1 MPTIP
6 QMPTVTNVSV
16 DVVNAIRN
24 SASQNYRDYV
34 PVATPDTES
43 IRGIGKVMMDFPAI
57 RNEFLSNLITKF
69 GKTIYTSKSYKNPFR
84 MFKKGIMEFG
94 ETIEEIFVNL
104 CKVQH
109 YDDDAGESVFKREI
123 PDVRSAFHV
132 LNYQKQYPTTINNNQ
147 LRTAFNSWDSLNSFF
162 SKVIEAMYTASE
174 YDELQVMKYMIARQA
189 LDGLLKVQEIP
200 AINKDNMEDIVATM
214 RETSNNMEF
223 LKTDYNLAGVY
234 NNALKEDQYIIV
246 STAFDAKMSVEVLAM
261 AFNMDKAELIAG
273 KRVLIDGFGNL
284 DNKRLSELF
293 KDDTNYKEITPAE
306 KLVLNSIPAIV
317 IDGDW
322 WQVYDNLIQMDEM
335 YNPKSMYWNYFLQTW
350 KIFSVS
356 PFACNTMFVA
366 GAPSVTSVAI
376 SPLAV
381 TSSKGQSVNF
391 TPTVVTENFA
401 SKSVEWSIEDNIS
414 TNTFITQQGVLHIGS
429 DETALTITVTATST
443 FDDTKSGSATV
454 TIA

>member
-1 MPTIP
+1 
-6 QMPTVTNVSV
+6 
-16 DVVNAIRN
+16 
-24 SASQNYRDYV
+24 
-34 PVATPDTES
+34 
-43 IRGIGKVMMDFPAI
+43 
-57 RNEFLSNLITKF
+57 
-69 GKTIYTSKSYKNPFR
+69 
-84 MFKKGIMEFG
+84 
-94 ETIEEIFVNL
+94 
-104 CKVQH
+104 
-109 YDDDAGESVFKREI
+109 
-123 PDVRSAFHV
+123 
-132 LNYQKQYPTTINNNQ
+132 
-147 LRTAFNSWDSLNSFF
+147 
-162 SKVIEAMYTASE
+162 
-174 YDELQVMKYMIARQA
+174 MIARQA

-200 AINKDNMEDIVATM
+200 AINKTNMEDIIATM

-246 STAFDAKMSVEVLAM
+246 STAFDAKMSVEVLAV

-356 PFACNTMFVA
+356 PFACNTMFVS
-366 GAPSVTSVAI
+366 GAPSVTSVTI

-381 TSSKGQSVNF
+381 TTSNGQTVNF
-391 TPTVVTENFA
+391 SPTVVTENFA
-401 SKSVEWSIEDNIS
+401 SKSVKWSIEDNIS
-414 TNTFITQQGVLHIGS
+414 SNTFITQQGVLYVGS
-429 DETALTITVTATST
+429 DETAVTITVNATST
-443 FDDTKSGSATV
+443 FDNTKSGSATV